1 MSLPSAR
8 ITSKAAPELGY
19 VAELERLPQ
28 VLDEGLEVLSVLPRH
43 LQRIGHINYLSG
55 GSSTYAPISGTKEA
69 RGRIS
74 EATRGRGRQYPIF
87 VTLVAAFRS

>member
-43 LQRIGHINYLSG
+43 LQRIGHINYLS
-55 GSSTYAPISGTKEA
+55 AALPPM
-69 RGRIS
+69 
-74 EATRGRGRQYPIF
+74 RQYRARKKLEAESQKPPEEEDDSTQF
-87 VTLVAAFRS
+87 S